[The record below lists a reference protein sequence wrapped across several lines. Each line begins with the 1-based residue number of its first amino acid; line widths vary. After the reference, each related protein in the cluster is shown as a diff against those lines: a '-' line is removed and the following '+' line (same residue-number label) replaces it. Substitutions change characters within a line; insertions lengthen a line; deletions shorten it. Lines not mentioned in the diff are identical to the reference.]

1 MAEVSE
7 GAVKGRMTL
16 GGKRRGSVR
25 ARRFGFLL
33 CLFSSKPSLAS
44 HFLDMAFLFSPAAIS
59 ISFPSQKT
67 RIFHPGDVVAG
78 VIHLR
83 LDVDS
88 KGKHAMERVVVQL
101 GGKMVTTFAFRP
113 TIASATAAQARQNAA
128 EDLKEATAAGG
139 VKKVGA
145 QQDGNGV
152 ELYREETELVSFFPA
167 LSS

>member
-1 MAEVSE
+1 
-7 GAVKGRMTL
+7 
-16 GGKRRGSVR
+16 
-25 ARRFGFLL
+25 
-33 CLFSSKPSLAS
+33 
-44 HFLDMAFLFSPAAIS
+44 MAFLFSPAAIS